1 LALNQQKQKQRDD
14 LRRSYVFDRQSLKAA
29 AEFHG
34 IPYPTASRWKKDLAK
49 QGDCWDK
56 ARSASRLAAGG
67 VGDLSMQVLEDF
79 TLQYQSL
86 MDQIKADEEIKPMDK
101 ANLLTKLADS
111 YVKITKAVGGD
122 DQKIGRLSVAM
133 ETLELLA
140 KFIGERFPHNLEAFV
155 LVLEQFAPELS
166 KQYG

>member
-1 LALNQQKQKQRDD
+1 MALKDTKQEKLDAIRKC
-14 LRRSYVFDRQSLKAA
+14 YVFERQTLKAA
-29 AEFHG
+29 AQLHKV
-34 IPYPTASRWKKDLAK
+34 PYATASRWKKNAVDK
-49 QGDCWDK
+49 GDCWDK

-67 VGDLSMQVLEDF
+67 IGDLSIQVLEDF

-86 MDQIKADEEIKPMDK
+86 MDQIKADDSIKPMDK

-122 DQKIGRLSVAM
+122 DHKIGKLSVAM
-133 ETLELLA
+133 ETLELFA
-140 KFIGERFPHNLEAFV
+140 KFLSERFPQNLEYFV
-155 LVLEQFAPELS
+155 IALEQFAPELS